1 MQRSMEYV
9 SVRCAVCLCSGQ
21 CTVHR
26 PFRLNLWRF
35 KGKGLVDAPPGAV
48 PILTII
54 IKEENYQPSSKRQF
68 SSESLL
74 QGLTC

>member
-9 SVRCAVCLCSGQ
+9 SVRCAVSLCSGL

-26 PFRLNLWRF
+26 PSSGGS
-35 KGKGLVDAPPGAV
+35 KEKGLVGAPPGAAS
-48 PILTII
+48 ILTII
-54 IKEENYQPSSKRQF
+54 IMEENYQPSSKRQF